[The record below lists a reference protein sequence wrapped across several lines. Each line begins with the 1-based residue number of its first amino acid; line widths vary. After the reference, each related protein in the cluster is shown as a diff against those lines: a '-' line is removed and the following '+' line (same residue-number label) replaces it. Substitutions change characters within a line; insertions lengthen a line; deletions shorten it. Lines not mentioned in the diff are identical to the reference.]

1 MTFDARDRAT
11 LVRDLLGRLG
21 ARYDAAGETLDTRV
35 GSPAWLRAQGIAAIL
50 ESLDMQAAAA
60 EDQILPD
67 RAAGLHL
74 AAHGELAEV
83 ARGALEQEA
92 WRTEILGW
100 WREGM
105 PPMGV
110 EDWIELLESHPEV
123 DRVFVYPGVDPDAGI
138 VDTHGCSTFVL
149 LGAPPFSPTSITDS
163 ALDTVRAW
171 LAGTEDADGVA
182 ELGPER
188 RPVCAHPDSV
198 RVRNALAN
206 DQPLTVSI
214 ENAPTHPFP
223 WTGSMTGY
231 EVSNAT
237 TFVVTGDHTDKI
249 GLPCLVNTTGSFIA
263 AQRGGYGR
271 VVPTGGS
278 YNGGTGRTTFTV
290 AANTFQAPFLINGD
304 VYPCPPNWESV
315 REAVFALLDTLG
327 PGDTSPS
334 RRYPPPDIER
344 PATLYPAA
352 LRAAVLAV
360 EGVVNVTTTLASPTV
375 APFGF
380 INTVS
385 ILTVQAL

>member
-1 MTFDARDRAT
+1 MTFEARDRAT

-21 ARYDAAGETLDTRV
+21 ARYDEAGETLDTRV
-35 GSPAWLRAQGIAAIL
+35 GSPAWLRAQALGAIL
-50 ESLDMQAAAA
+50 ESLDLQAAAA

-83 ARGALEQEA
+83 ARESLEQEA

-105 PPMGV
+105 APMGAA
-110 EDWIELLESHPEV
+110 DWIELLESHPEV

-138 VDTHGCSTFVL
+138 VDTHGCTTFVV
-149 LGAPPFSPTSITDS
+149 LGAPQGDAATMSVPD
-163 ALDTVRAW
+163 LDAIRAW
-171 LAGTEDADGVA
+171 LAGTEDAVGVA

-198 RVRNALAN
+198 RVIRALESSAA
-206 DQPLTVSI
+206 LTVSI
-214 ENAPTHPFP
+214 ENEPTHPFP
-223 WTGSMTGY
+223 WTGTMTP
-231 EVSNAT
+231 VSITAT
-237 TFVVTGDHTDKI
+237 TLVVSGNHTDKL
-249 GLPCLVNTTGSFIA
+249 GLPCLVNTTGSFVVP
-263 AQRGGYGR
+263 QRGGFGR
-271 VVPTGGS
+271 VVPSSAS
-278 YNGGTGRTTFTV
+278 YDGGTGNTTFTFTDAV
-290 AANTFQAPFLINGD
+290 FQAPFTLAGSD
-304 VYPCPPNWESV
+304 VYPCPPNWERV

-334 RRYPPPDIER
+334 RRFPPPDVER

-352 LRAAVLAV
+352 LRAAVLEV
-360 EGVVNVTTTLASPTV
+360 EGVVNTTTTLASPTTP
-375 APFGF
+375 AFGF

-385 ILTVQAL
+385 TLTVQPL

>member
-83 ARGALEQEA
+83 ARGALSQEA
-92 WRTEILGW
+92 WRAEILGW
-100 WREGM
+100 WREEM

-110 EDWIELLESHPEV
+110 EDWVELLESHPEV
-123 DRVFVYPGVDPDAGI
+123 DRAFAFPGVDPDAGI
-138 VDTHGCSTFVL
+138 VDTHGCTTFVL
-149 LGAPPFSPTSITDS
+149 LGAPQGDAAEMIVPD
-163 ALDTVRAW
+163 LDAVRAW
-171 LAGTEDADGVA
+171 LAGTEDAVGIA
-182 ELGPER
+182 GLGPER
-188 RPVCAHPDSV
+188 RPVCAHPDAV
-198 RVRNALAN
+198 RVIRALELAAA
-206 DQPLTVSI
+206 LTVSI

-223 WTGSMTGY
+223 WTGSMTGFGITD
-231 EVSNAT
+231 AT

-249 GLPCLVNTTGSFIA
+249 GLPCLVNTTGSFIT

-278 YNGGTGRTTFTV
+278 YNGGTGRTTFTL
-290 AANTFQAPFLINGD
+290 AANTFQAPFTINGD
-304 VYPCPPNWESV
+304 VLPCPPNWESV

-360 EGVVNVTTTLASPTV
+360 EGVVNVTTTLASPTT
-375 APFGF
+375 ANFGF